1 MHLLDEQGAWANAAA
16 YDVVEKQFGE
26 ATLDSVL
33 ERIQAQIAQGAVW
46 VADDSGLR
54 VTH

>member
-1 MHLLDEQGAWANAAA
+1 MATSVMLLDCARLRHWQ
-16 YDVVEKQFGE
+16 VEKQFGE

-33 ERIQAQIAQGAVW
+33 ERIQAQIAQDAVW